1 MANANLDVPEF
12 PFSLPKASHGE
23 LPTMLTIE
31 HASDVPEDFLI
42 DDPEGGAFYRAYGRA
57 RVPGFE
63 LGCFIVK
70 REGRTVTTAPFFI
83 MKLSLSTMMSQGI
96 LKKLLGNIALKVVF
110 VGHPSADIGHI
121 QGEQS
126 AEVLELI
133 NSELRKLAP
142 LVSYKGFDGS
152 LPVKKFNKVIGLP
165 VPVLDVPPDY
175 WARLKH
181 KVRTDLKRKLKVSA
195 GLRLLETDGLPDEHL
210 QRVHELYRQT
220 CDNADIQF
228 EQLNAEYFRES
239 ASLSKYIFYFEG
251 DLMVGFHQ
259 LLCSEKIMYCKY
271 IGMDYTR
278 SRQYKLYF
286 ALMLE
291 AINICI
297 RDGIRQIDFGV
308 TSYAFKRH
316 VGSDL
321 HQTFNYFQHRN
332 ACANAILKRIS
343 FLLEPGE
350 SELR

>member
-1 MANANLDVPEF
+1 MI
-12 PFSLPKASHGE
+12 
-23 LPTMLTIE
+23 TIE
-31 HASDVPEDFLI
+31 RVSNVPEDFLV
-42 DDPEGGAFYRAYGRA
+42 DNPEGGAFYRAYGRA

-70 REGRTVTTAPFFI
+70 REASTVTTAPFFR
-83 MKLSLSTMMSQGI
+83 MKLTLNTMMPQGI
-96 LKKLLGNIALKVVF
+96 LKKLLGNIALRMVC
-110 VGHPSADIGHI
+110 VGHPSADVGHI

-152 LPVKKFNKVIGLP
+152 LGLKNFTRVIGLP
-165 VPVLDVPPDY
+165 VPVLNVPPDY

-181 KVRTDLKRKLKVSA
+181 KVRTDLKRKLKASA
-195 GLRLLETDGLPDEHL
+195 GLRWLEIDGLPDEHL

-228 EQLNAEYFRES
+228 EQLNAAYFRES
-239 ASLSKYIFYFEG
+239 AALSKYILYFEG
-251 DLMVGFHQ
+251 DLMIGFHQ
-259 LLCSEKIMYCKY
+259 LLCSKKIMYCKY
-271 IGMDYTR
+271 IGMDYAR
-278 SRQYKLYF
+278 SHQYKLYF
-286 ALMLE
+286 ALMLQ

-316 VGSDL
+316 VGSEM

-332 ACANAILKRIS
+332 AWVNAILKRIS
-343 FLLEPGE
+343 FLLEPGD